1 LHSLFYYLLSHII
14 KTEITIILPALSL
27 QVGGRLLTENR
38 NEFDVVAEILWVVIP
53 GSKESEIMTRCSL
66 DRGLLEKY
74 VPTLMILK
82 LVSVERKSE
91 NFYQITGRGL
101 EFLRFYHGLRW
112 LLWGK
117 NFDSLLVNILARL
130 EMVRKPSYIK

>member
-1 LHSLFYYLLSHII
+1 MTGN
-14 KTEITIILPALSL
+14 K
-27 QVGGRLLTENR
+27 
-38 NEFDVVAEILWVVIP
+38 NEFDVVAEILWVVIL
-53 GSKESEIMTRCSL
+53 GSKESEIMTRCGL
-66 DRGLLEKY
+66 GRGLLEKY

-82 LVSVERKSE
+82 LVSVKRKSE